1 MVLLH
6 LALKAPPVMRR
17 PVPRIARA
25 ALSSA
30 TSQMDGG
37 DDLFG
42 GPRPPSEKQL
52 QYAQSLALSA
62 AEALPPDAMNDGL
75 ACSEFIDRCLQKVPP
90 SDRQAQYAQILAE
103 QKGVELPGDVLLSA
117 GACSKFIDQLN
128 GGARN
133 ATVPGLPNAPS
144 QKQLLYAISLAQKAK
159 VGLSA
164 AVLQEKM
171 ECSAFIDDML
181 NGGSNGQ
188 AQGADAAAFGAA
200 AAAAGVAGSAE
211 PQAADAISR
220 ADAERLSGRGGSIT
234 TPRFSS
240 APLHG
245 KTRRN
250 HADASN
256 GCLR

>member
-1 MVLLH
+1 MVLSSLLH
-6 LALKAPPVMRR
+6 LALHAPPVMRR

-75 ACSEFIDRCLQKVPP
+75 ACSE
-90 SDRQAQYAQILAE
+90 
-103 QKGVELPGDVLLSA
+103 
-117 GACSKFIDQLN
+117 FIDQLN

-211 PQAADAISR
+211 PQAADAIF
-220 ADAERLSGRGGSIT
+220 DEEEI
-234 TPRFSS
+234 PF
-240 APLHG
+240 
-245 KTRRN
+245 
-250 HADASN
+250 
-256 GCLR
+256 

>member
-117 GACSKFIDQLN
+117 C
-128 GGARN
+128 
-133 ATVPGLPNAPS
+133 
-144 QKQLLYAISLAQKAK
+144 LLYTS
-159 VGLSA
+159 
-164 AVLQEKM
+164 
-171 ECSAFIDDML
+171 
-181 NGGSNGQ
+181 
-188 AQGADAAAFGAA
+188 DAAD
-200 AAAAGVAGSAE
+200 E
-211 PQAADAISR
+211 
-220 ADAERLSGRGGSIT
+220 
-234 TPRFSS
+234 
-240 APLHG
+240 
-245 KTRRN
+245 
-250 HADASN
+250 
-256 GCLR
+256 